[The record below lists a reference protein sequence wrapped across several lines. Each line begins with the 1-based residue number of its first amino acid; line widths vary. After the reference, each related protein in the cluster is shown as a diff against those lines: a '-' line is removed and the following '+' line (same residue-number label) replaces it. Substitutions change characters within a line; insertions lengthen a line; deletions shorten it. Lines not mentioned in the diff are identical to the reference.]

1 MLINKISKY
10 YPKKNCNTRFLN
22 YEIMKEIVVLKFY
35 GYMIS
40 KDVTNP
46 FASLLDVVVSTFWY
60 GTIELF
66 WISGAVVVLN
76 YIET

>member
-1 MLINKISKY
+1 
-10 YPKKNCNTRFLN
+10 
-22 YEIMKEIVVLKFY
+22 MKEIVVLKFY
-35 GYMIS
+35 RYIIS
-40 KDVTNP
+40 KDVTNS